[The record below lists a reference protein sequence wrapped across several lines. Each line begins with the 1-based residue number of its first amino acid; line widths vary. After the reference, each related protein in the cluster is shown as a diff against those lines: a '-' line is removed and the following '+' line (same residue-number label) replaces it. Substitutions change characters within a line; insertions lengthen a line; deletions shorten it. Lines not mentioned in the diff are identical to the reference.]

1 MVKKKSNIG
10 WWILGLVLV
19 FAIGILAGKYLINQD
34 VLTSPGSGGNNQ
46 IQDMPG
52 GSCGSG
58 RCHVSCEDY
67 SFYGSCETDWQG
79 TDCQCVFDPPSDCGT
94 ARVGSCVAIAQQ

>member
-34 VLTSPGSGGNNQ
+34 VLTSPGSGGGDSPQ
-46 IQDMPG
+46 LPKPCSG
-52 GSCGSG
+52 GCSTSCYVNGNLRWQYFG
-58 RCHVSCEDY
+58 RCSGFACSNCDIDSVP
-67 SFYGSCETDWQG
+67 G
-79 TDCQCVFDPPSDCGT
+79 CGGDLELKGCSST
-94 ARVGSCVAIAQQ
+94 PH